1 MVKKNHYYLQKE
13 EFVFVDIFDHIDFDL
28 TKPRGNLVLKVNGM
42 DAEYMAPLKDG
53 GDIIQ
58 IWWDK

>member
-1 MVKKNHYYLQKE
+1 M
-13 EFVFVDIFDHIDFDL
+13 FVDIFDHIDFDL